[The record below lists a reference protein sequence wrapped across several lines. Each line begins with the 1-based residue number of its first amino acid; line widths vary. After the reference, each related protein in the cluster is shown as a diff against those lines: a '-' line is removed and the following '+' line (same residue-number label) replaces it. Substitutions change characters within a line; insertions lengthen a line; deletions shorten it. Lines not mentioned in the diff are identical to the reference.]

1 MQQTIKKQNFL
12 EIDACKTIAILGV
25 VIIHTCIAGYSY
37 DVGSANW
44 LSSVFWGSLSR
55 ASVPLF
61 FMCSGALLL
70 NPQKEL
76 PMKKLLFKN
85 LLRICVALFAWAFAY
100 KLYHLY
106 LESAFSFA
114 SVIQAMKEV
123 ILFSHESHLYYL
135 HILILVYL
143 FLPVTRV
150 FVAAATKAQL
160 QYALGLWFLFGI
172 LFPTV
177 SGFWPFTL
185 LQGIP
190 LQWKMNMTY
199 AAIGYGLL
207 GYYLKRYPIQSRKIS
222 LASAAVGFFI
232 IFFGTWIFSLK
243 QGELYLGFLE
253 GMTVGVCLLAIGIFT
268 ACFQKKTPWKNKT
281 AKVFTFF
288 SKASFCIF
296 LVHVFF
302 ISRFSYWGFTVFLL
316 PCIVSIP
323 MVVLGNLL
331 LSTLVY
337 LVLSRVPVMKRWLV

>member
-1 MQQTIKKQNFL
+1 MELTQKKPTFL
-12 EIDACKTIAILGV
+12 EIDACKTLAIFGV

-37 DVGSANW
+37 DVGSGNW
-44 LSSVFWGSLSR
+44 LSSVFWGSISR

-70 NPQKEL
+70 DPQKEL
-76 PMKKLLFKN
+76 TLRKLFSKN
-85 LLRICVALFAWAFAY
+85 LLRICVALFFWAFAY

-106 LESAFSFA
+106 LNSAFSLGNL
-114 SVIQAMKEV
+114 IQAGKEV
-123 ILFSHESHLYYL
+123 VLFSHESHLYYL
-135 HILILVYL
+135 HMLILVYL
-143 FLPVTRV
+143 FLPVTRILI
-150 FVAAATKAQL
+150 AAATKVQL
-160 QYALGLWFLFGI
+160 QYALGLWFVFGI
-172 LFPTV
+172 FFPTV

-199 AAIGYGLL
+199 AAIGYGIL
-207 GYYLKRYPIQSRKIS
+207 GYYLKRYPIGRRTHS
-222 LASAAVGFFI
+222 LAFFGVGFCL
-232 IFFGTWIFSLK
+232 IFFGTWTLSVQ

-253 GMTVGVCLLAIGIFT
+253 GMSVGVCLLAIGIFSL
-268 ACFQKKTPWKNKT
+268 CMQKKKPWGRRSAAT
-281 AKVFTFF
+281 LHFF

-323 MVVLGNLL
+323 MVVLGNVF

-337 LVLSRVPVMKRWLV
+337 LVLSRVPLVKRWLV